1 MESRSSSVQVLRDR
15 LWVIAGVTRTLIVAR
30 ERSHEHLE
38 QIEAAVDPFDLRRL
52 ADAAH
57 SLKSSSAQMGAARL
71 ADQCNRVEQLA
82 RTGGTSRWIEDVA
95 EIRRDR
101 TLVG

>member
-1 MESRSSSVQVLRDR
+1 VVP
-15 LWVIAGVTRTLIVAR
+15 
-30 ERSHEHLE
+30 EHLE

-95 EIRRDR
+95 EIRA
-101 TLVG
+101 TVGLTVDALRGYRRASSC